1 MTEDEAGDWL
11 ESVRAAERDPTKRHW
26 AIETQGRLVGVTFL
40 HSVTPADRNA
50 RFAIGL
56 FHPDDLGHGFGSEA
70 TRLVLRY
77 AFTEMRLNRVDLRVL
92 AFNDAAIRAY
102 EACGFTVEGRER
114 QSCWLDGASYDD
126 LIMGVL
132 ATDVLST

>member
-1 MTEDEAGDWL
+1 MG
-11 ESVRAAERDPTKRHW
+11 
-26 AIETQGRLVGVTFL
+26 AIETQGRLVGAAFL
-40 HSVTPADRNA
+40 HSISPADGKA

-77 AFTEMRLNRVDLRVL
+77 AFTEIGLNRVDLRVL

-102 EACGFTVEGRER
+102 EACGLTVEGRER
-114 QSCWLDGASYDD
+114 QSCWLDGVAYGDI
-126 LIMGVL
+126 IMGVL
-132 ATDVLST
+132 STEFLAAVRVKADRQHLP